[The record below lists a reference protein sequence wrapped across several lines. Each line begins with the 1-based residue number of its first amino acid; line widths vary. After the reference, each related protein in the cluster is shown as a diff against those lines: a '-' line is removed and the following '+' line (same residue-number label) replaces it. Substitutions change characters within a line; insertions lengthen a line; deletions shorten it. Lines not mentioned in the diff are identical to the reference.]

1 MWPALDIGEALRIK
15 NGLRIYFFR
24 GKAVV
29 DMKPENII
37 RDFAVLTEQVVSFR
51 HLGFKTGT
59 VDHVELSKKTTLPYF
74 HITCKGVTYR
84 ISFFNVF
91 LNKKQAEKVLKK

>member
-1 MWPALDIGEALRIK
+1 MWPALNLGESLYVE
-15 NGLRIYFFR
+15 NGLRVYFFR

-37 RDFAVLTEQVVSFR
+37 SDFAVLADKEVSFK
-51 HLGFKTGT
+51 HIGFKKGT
-59 VDHVELSKKTTLPYF
+59 VDYIELSTNTVIPYF
-74 HITCKGVTYR
+74 HILRKGITYE

-91 LNKKQAEKVLKK
+91 LNKKQAENALK

>member
-1 MWPALDIGEALRIK
+1 MWPALHMGEALHIK
-15 NGLRIYFFR
+15 DGLRIYFFR

-37 RDFAVLTEQVVSFR
+37 SDFAQLNEQEISFR
-51 HLGFKTGT
+51 HLGFKKGI
-59 VDHVELSKKTTLPYF
+59 VDYIDLSKNTVIPYF
-74 HITCKGVTYR
+74 HIMCKGVTYQ